1 MMDDHSLM
9 GLMVLLLA
17 LVMMSALTVVYVKYD
32 ARLMFNQLQQE
43 LREQDRL
50 GVEWSRLQLEQNTWA
65 SNNRIEKLARTR
77 LNLQAPK
84 PEQII
89 YMKVK

>member
-1 MMDDHSLM
+1 
-9 GLMVLLLA
+9 MVGQGIAGVTMFFLT
-17 LVMMSALTVVYVKYD
+17 LVMLSSLAIVYVKYD
-32 ARLMFNQLQQE
+32 ARLMFNQLQKE

-50 GVEWSRLQLEQNTWA
+50 GVEWSRLQLEQNTWS
-65 SNNRIEKLARTR
+65 SNNRIEKLARTK

-89 YMKVK
+89 YIKVK